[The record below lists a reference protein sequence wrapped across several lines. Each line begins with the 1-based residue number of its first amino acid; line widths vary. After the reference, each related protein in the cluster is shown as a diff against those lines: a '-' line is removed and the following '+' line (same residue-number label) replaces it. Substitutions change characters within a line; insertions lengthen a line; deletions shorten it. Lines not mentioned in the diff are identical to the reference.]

1 MLGRSLALAGLLG
14 LAPLMGIGQ
23 EICQGFGPQT
33 PRDIASK
40 SGMNTRAFNLAPQ
53 PWAMNL
59 CNIHTHTNAEHKG
72 PGFSLPADKDH
83 AKLDA
88 PGQILDIQII
98 KAASGHDAPTDPAA
112 PADPAAAPA
121 AGGAHAIEKGGW
133 RCNETVT
140 LSTEDRVDPWGG
152 HGPFGNVAPGDT
164 IEVHWV
170 FTSCDVEPGPTL
182 GACLSEACVNPQLR
196 VESQVFLVVNDPSA
210 PSFSSF
216 VYAGT
221 HLNGRPQ
228 PVSLPS
234 GTGEPVVFRGS
245 TTGTKYDQ
253 HTCSPYQVTWSVRPY
268 CMRINLLSLHAWAAA
283 GNVFEETAS
292 HGVRPL
298 VTAPELLGPI
308 D

>member
-1 MLGRSLALAGLLG
+1 
-14 LAPLMGIGQ
+14 MGISS
-23 EICQGFGPQT
+23 ELCEGFGPQT

-40 SGMNTRAFNLAPQ
+40 SGMNTEAFTLAPQ

-59 CNIHTHTNAEHKG
+59 CNIHTHTYAEHKG

-83 AKLDA
+83 AKLET
-88 PGQILDIQII
+88 PRQIVDIQII
-98 KAASGHDAPTDPAA
+98 KAASGHDAPADHGAPTDHAA
-112 PADPAAAPA
+112 PADQAAAPA
-121 AGGAHAIEKGGW
+121 GAHAIEKAGW

-140 LSTEDRVDPWGG
+140 LSSEERVDPWAG

-170 FTSCDVEPGPTL
+170 YTSCNVEPGPTL
-182 GACLSEACVNPQLR
+182 GACSNAACVNPQLR
-196 VESQVFLVVNDPSA
+196 VESQVFLVVNDPTA

-216 VYAGT
+216 AYAGN
-221 HLNGRPQ
+221 HKNGRPQ
-228 PVSLPS
+228 PVSLPT
-234 GTGEPVVFRGS
+234 GTGEAVVFRGS

-253 HTCSPYQVTWSVRPY
+253 QTCSPYQVTWSVRPY
-268 CMRINLLSLHAWAAA
+268 CMRVNLLSLHAWAAA

-292 HGVRPL
+292 HGVREL
-298 VTAPELLGPI
+298 VTAPELLSPI